1 MFNAIGDCKM
11 AKIHIYSYFNAEQ
24 TRCLLIDAKKGTR
37 SMLNYLS
44 AKFPNDYTAL
54 TEAIADCMPQLVA
67 EDRVYRSGPRKGQ
80 RKIVFWNNTKD
91 ISDTISNELA
101 GVPFKRFIRAY
112 DYMKKSTVEVVLTPP
127 ENSVEY
133 SKHWIKSFLDSDT
146 NFSDLNAHYRNLT
159 APYVAS
165 AKRSVDAW
173 IAANQPD
180 MAELMTWDGNKYN
193 VWHFANMKAA

>member
-1 MFNAIGDCKM
+1 M
-11 AKIHIYSYFNAEQ
+11 AKIDIYTRFTADQ
-24 TRCLLIDAKKGTR
+24 TRSLLLEAKSGTR

-67 EDRVYRSGPRKGQ
+67 EDRLYRSGPRKGQ
-80 RKIVFWNNTKD
+80 RKIVFWNSGND
-91 ISDTISNELA
+91 ISDIVSNELT

-112 DYMKKSTVEVVLTPP
+112 DYMKKSMVETVLTPP
-127 ENSVEY
+127 VNSEQY
-133 SKHWIKSFLDSDT
+133 AKHWIKSFLDDDT
-146 NFSDLNAHYRNLT
+146 NFSDLNAHYRNMAT
-159 APYVAS
+159 PYVAS

-180 MAELMTWDGNKYN
+180 MAELMTWDSNKYN